1 MIRFILI
8 LCVFSFSCTRASNLT
23 EKDEDHLVVFPSGS
37 LNVTEEIFY
46 NKMNKLEFEVPMVYN
61 EQVAKFIDFFAIN
74 WQPRLKEVL
83 SLSEHYFPIYDK
95 IFDQYDIPYEIKYL
109 SIIESALNPK
119 AVSRSGAVG
128 LWQFMPATGKLYGL
142 KNTYEIDE
150 RSSIEKSTVAAA
162 KYLKES
168 YKRFGDWHLALAS
181 YNAGPG
187 GIARAM
193 RRSGGENFWEI
204 QPFLYKETQDY
215 IPKYIA
221 MAYIMNTYKEYG
233 ITAKT
238 SDIDLHNLTSVALGD
253 IYFLD
258 DLAKVLEVKVS
269 TIKSWNPELKSDRLP
284 SKSYALRL
292 PEDYSYKI
300 LERKN
305 VLMDLNKISTV
316 ARVPKYYYH
325 TVKKGECLPLI
336 ARRYKTTVGQLKTWN
351 GLHSSLIFPNQKL
364 KIYK

>member
-1 MIRFILI
+1 
-8 LCVFSFSCTRASNLT
+8 LT

-150 RSSIEKSTVAAA
+150 RSSIEKSTEAAA

-238 SDIDLHNLTSVALGD
+238 SDIDLHNLTTVALGD

-316 ARVPKYYYH
+316 ARVPKYYFH

-336 ARRYKTTVGQLKTWN
+336 AKRYKITVGQLKTWN
-351 GLHSSLIFPNQKL
+351 SLHSSLIFPNQKL